1 LNDGEPG
8 WGRKVWLKGSNQ
20 DDPADRECKVIDGM
34 FDGKVDQSEKEAV
47 PALIEQWEEKSPLM
61 VAALSKPGVH
71 EANAKS
77 DSQPQ

>member
-1 LNDGEPG
+1 LNDGEPD
-8 WGRKVWLKGSNQ
+8 WGTKVWLKGSNQ
-20 DDPADRECKVIDGM
+20 NGPADREYKVIDG
-34 FDGKVDQSEKEAV
+34 FDDNVDQSEKEAV

>member
-1 LNDGEPG
+1 MTVERRRARLGHKGLAQKVESG
-8 WGRKVWLKGSNQ
+8 WPSGSRVQ
-20 DDPADRECKVIDGM
+20 GHRWGVL
-34 FDGKVDQSEKEAV
+34 DQSEKEAV